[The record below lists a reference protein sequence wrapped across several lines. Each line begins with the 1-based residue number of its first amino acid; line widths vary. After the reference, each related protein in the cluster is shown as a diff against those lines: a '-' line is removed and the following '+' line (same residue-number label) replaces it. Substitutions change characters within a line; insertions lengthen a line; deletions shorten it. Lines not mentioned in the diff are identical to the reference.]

1 MIRAMKQDRD
11 WCEEAPAKEEI
22 RETRET
28 AKKAKPS
35 EVGGFL
41 IRMVGTNEQS
51 ERKKSV
57 KFRHDTMMFWNKYD
71 FL

>member
-28 AKKAKPS
+28 VRKAKPS

-41 IRMVGTNEQS
+41 RRMIGTKEQR
-51 ERKKSV
+51 ERRRSM
-57 KFRHDTMMFWNKYD
+57 KFRHDTRMV
-71 FL
+71 